1 MKLQLLTLA
10 FALLGA
16 IGAAAA
22 VSLIFSASFTFACV
36 GIHSDLIHITFP
48 QNRDTFEDQVVSF
61 LRKGGAKAAA
71 YPDDF
76 KQDKEDPDEE
86 YYNFEGIEVH
96 EGCSGSAPRCS
107 RMKGN
112 HPRCCQYLN
121 GHYWKCGACSSEA
134 LDSADF
140 DSEDFEDKD
149 VAAEDEADEFAEVS
163 WCGGSCGHCKQ
174 RYCRGVHQRKTC
186 KHYYCSAEELAEYF
200 PEDLLIN
207 DQE

>member
-1 MKLQLLTLA
+1 MR
-10 FALLGA
+10 
-16 IGAAAA
+16 
-22 VSLIFSASFTFACV
+22 
-36 GIHSDLIHITFP
+36 H
-48 QNRDTFEDQVVSF
+48 
-61 LRKGGAKAAA
+61 
-71 YPDDF
+71 
-76 KQDKEDPDEE
+76 
-86 YYNFEGIEVH
+86 
-96 EGCSGSAPRCS
+96 GS
-107 RMKGN
+107 
-112 HPRCCQYLN
+112 
-121 GHYWKCGACSSEA
+121 WCSSEA